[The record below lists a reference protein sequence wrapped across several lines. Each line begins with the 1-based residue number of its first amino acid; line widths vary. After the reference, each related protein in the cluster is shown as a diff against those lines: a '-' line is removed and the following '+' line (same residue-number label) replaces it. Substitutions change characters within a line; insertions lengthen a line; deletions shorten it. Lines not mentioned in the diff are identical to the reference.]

1 MSGGQSVAQFFK
13 RIWYVITLTGKWIYF
28 LRSIFLAIP
37 VAVVA
42 LGLAMRNMRLLP
54 ESVGINILANGEY
67 EWMISRNLAV
77 LGPLVVTG
85 VCLLLTLCSRKM
97 LYPWLIS
104 IFTLVLPLVIWVTNL
119 PLA

>member
-1 MSGGQSVAQFFK
+1 MSGEQRSAQVFK
-13 RIWYVITLTGKWIYF
+13 KIWYVITLTGKWIYF

-37 VAVVA
+37 VAVLA

-54 ESVGINILANGEY
+54 ESVGINILQTGEY
-67 EWMISRNLAV
+67 QWMITRNLAV
-77 LGPLVVTG
+77 FGPLVVTG

-104 IFTLVLPLVIWVTNL
+104 IFTLALPLLIWVTNL
-119 PLA
+119 SFA